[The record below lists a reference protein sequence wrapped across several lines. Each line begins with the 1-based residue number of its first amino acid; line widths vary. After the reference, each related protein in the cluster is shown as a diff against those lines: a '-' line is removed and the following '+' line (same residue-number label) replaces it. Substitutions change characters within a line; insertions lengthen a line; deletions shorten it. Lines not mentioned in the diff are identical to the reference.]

1 MPHARK
7 PDNQPI
13 PSQQPRF
20 SKTVTD
26 DELTTATNAS
36 GHIRTKIMLHPE
48 LDIDEMDFEV
58 LSKSVPDGT
67 VGDIKKVHQH
77 NTELLLHKLG
87 QRLAFER
94 ASVRLYEALIF
105 KCLAMRNGR
114 KTVVSVDQLRQF
126 RDEEVEHSLLLK
138 TAIETLGFDSD
149 EWIPDADSELQS
161 SLKIP
166 KVFTKKTTSVLQC
179 LESVLI
185 FATNDNAEW
194 HTLHELF
201 TNMGLQD
208 LAEKFNQALEE
219 DSRQLETISRWIY
232 QLSHA

>member
-7 PDNQPI
+7 LDNHTVE
-13 PSQQPRF
+13 SQSHRF

-26 DELTTATNAS
+26 DELTTTNAS
-36 GHIRTKIMLHPE
+36 GESRAKIMLHPE
-48 LDIDEMDFEV
+48 FTIDEMDFEK
-58 LSKSVPDGT
+58 LSKSVPVGSA
-67 VGDIKKVHQH
+67 GDIKKVHQH

-94 ASVRLYEALIF
+94 VSVRLYEALIF
-105 KCLAMRNGR
+105 KCLAARNGK
-114 KTVVSVDQLRQF
+114 KTVVSIEQLRQF
-126 RDEEVEHSLLLK
+126 RDEEVEHSFLLK
-138 TAIETLGFDSD
+138 TAIETLGFAAD
-149 EWIPDADSELQS
+149 EWIPEADSSLLS
-161 SLKIP
+161 SLQIP
-166 KVFTKKTTSVLQC
+166 KVFTKKDSSILPC

-194 HTLHELF
+194 HSLHRLF
-201 TNMGLQD
+201 TNMGLLD
-208 LAEKFNQALEE
+208 LAEEFNQALKE

>member
-7 PDNQPI
+7 LDNMPM
-13 PSQQPRF
+13 PGQQPQFARAVKDEVLT
-20 SKTVTD
+20 KTETD
-26 DELTTATNAS
+26 QHSRA
-36 GHIRTKIMLHPE
+36 KIMLHPE
-48 LDIDEMDFEV
+48 LGMEEMDFDS
-58 LSKSVPDGT
+58 LSKSVPDGSA
-67 VGDIKKVHQH
+67 GDIKKVHQH
-77 NTELLLHKLG
+77 NTELLLRKLG

-105 KCLAMRNGR
+105 KCLASRNGK

-138 TAIETLGFDSD
+138 TAIETLGFESD
-149 EWIPDADSELQS
+149 EWLPDADSDLLASLQ
-161 SLKIP
+161 IP
-166 KVFTKKTTSVLQC
+166 KVFTRKNTTVLQC
-179 LESVLI
+179 LEAVLI

-208 LAEKFNQALEE
+208 LAEEFNLALEE

>member
-7 PDNQPI
+7 SDSHLNPDQH
-13 PSQQPRF
+13 SRF

-26 DELTTATNAS
+26 DALAS
-36 GHIRTKIMLHPE
+36 TSNTLESNKAKIGLHPE
-48 LDIDEMDFEV
+48 FIDEMDLQK

-67 VGDIKKVHQH
+67 AGDIKKVHQH

-94 ASVRLYEALIF
+94 ASVRLYEALII
-105 KCLAMRNGR
+105 KCLANRKEI
-114 KTVVSVDQLRQF
+114 KTVISLDQLRQF

-138 TAIETLGFDSD
+138 TAIETLGFDPD
-149 EWIPDADSELQS
+149 EWIPDTDSTLLASLQ
-161 SLKIP
+161 IP
-166 KVFTKKTTSVLQC
+166 KVFTKKNTTVLQC

-185 FATNDNAEW
+185 FATNDNSEW

-201 TNMGLQD
+201 TNMGLKD
-208 LAEKFNQALEE
+208 LADEFNQALEE
-219 DSRQLETISRWIY
+219 DSRQLEALSRWIY

>member
-7 PDNQPI
+7 LDSQSI
-13 PSQQPRF
+13 PSQQNRF
-20 SKTVTD
+20 PKTVASD
-26 DELTTATNAS
+26 HLTTADTS
-36 GHIRTKIMLHPE
+36 EKKRVKSQLHPE
-48 LDIDEMDFEV
+48 FIIDEMDFKA
-58 LSKSVPDGT
+58 LSKAVPDGT
-67 VGDIKKVHQH
+67 VGTITEVHQH

-105 KCLAMRNGR
+105 KCLAAQKG
-114 KTVVSVDQLRQF
+114 KKKVVSLDLLRQF

-138 TAIETLGFDSD
+138 KAIETLGFDSD
-149 EWIPDADSELQS
+149 DWIPDMDSTLLATLQ
-161 SLKIP
+161 IP
-166 KVFTKKTTSVLQC
+166 KVFSQKNTSILQC
-179 LESVLI
+179 LESVQI

-208 LAEKFNQALEE
+208 LADEFNQALEE
-219 DSRQLETISRWIY
+219 DSRQLEMLSRWIY
-232 QLSHA
+232 QLSHV

>member
-7 PDNQPI
+7 LDSQSITNQ
-13 PSQQPRF
+13 QNRF
-20 SKTVTD
+20 SKTVAGD
-26 DELTTATNAS
+26 QLPNPDAS
-36 GHIRTKIMLHPE
+36 ENSRAKILLHPE
-48 LDIDEMDFEV
+48 FTIDEMDFEA
-58 LSKSVPDGT
+58 LSKAVPDGT
-67 VGDIKKVHQH
+67 GGVINEVHQH
-77 NTELLLHKLG
+77 NTELLLRKLG

-105 KCLAMRNGR
+105 KCLALQKGQR
-114 KTVVSVDQLRQF
+114 KVVSLDQLRQF

-138 TAIETLGFDSD
+138 KAIETLGFDAD
-149 EWIPDADSELQS
+149 DWIPEMDSTLLSTLQ
-161 SLKIP
+161 IP
-166 KVFTKKTTSVLQC
+166 KVFSKKNTTILQC
-179 LESVLI
+179 LESVQI

-194 HTLHELF
+194 HTLHGLF

-208 LAEKFNQALEE
+208 VSEEFNQAPEE

>member
-7 PDNQPI
+7 LDSQSITNQ
-13 PSQQPRF
+13 QNRF
-20 SKTVTD
+20 SKTVAGD
-26 DELTTATNAS
+26 HLPNPDAS
-36 GHIRTKIMLHPE
+36 ENSRAKILLHPE
-48 LDIDEMDFEV
+48 FTIDEMDFEA
-58 LSKSVPDGT
+58 LSKAVPDGT
-67 VGDIKKVHQH
+67 VGVINEVHQH
-77 NTELLLHKLG
+77 NTELLLRKLG

-105 KCLAMRNGR
+105 KCLALQKGQR
-114 KTVVSVDQLRQF
+114 KVVSLDQLRQF

-138 TAIETLGFDSD
+138 KAIETLGFDAD
-149 EWIPDADSELQS
+149 DWIPEMDSTLLSTLQ
-161 SLKIP
+161 IP
-166 KVFTKKTTSVLQC
+166 KVFSKKNTTILQC
-179 LESVLI
+179 LESVQI

-194 HTLHELF
+194 HTLHGLF

-208 LAEKFNQALEE
+208 VSEEFNQALEE